1 MRLPRVRF
9 TVRRMMVAV
18 AVLAAAFAVWM
29 QVDRYQWR
37 RWRQHLNTEMTW
49 SRSPVGQFF
58 VKYDLEE
65 YPANSLLKVSELGTP
80 DREGCYDQRR
90 WWLGRGG
97 ELRRLR
103 NFPQL
108 SRHRWRRRPE
118 LLARGGAG
126 PGSTDYLEAP
136 SS

>member
-1 MRLPRVRF
+1 MRLPRARF
-9 TVRRMMVAV
+9 TVRRILVAV

-65 YPANSLLKVSELGTP
+65 YRANCEVDPKYWTTRP
-80 DREGCYDQRR
+80 
-90 WWLGRGG
+90 GG
-97 ELRRLR
+97 IC
-103 NFPQL
+103 
-108 SRHRWRRRPE
+108 
-118 LLARGGAG
+118 
-126 PGSTDYLEAP
+126 
-136 SS
+136 